1 MLKKILKIG
10 ILGKPNQE
18 EESNAVLDEPR
29 TPNPWDRK
37 K

>member
-1 MLKKILKIG
+1 MYKKIPKIEM
-10 ILGKPNQE
+10 LGKPNQE

-29 TPNPWDRK
+29 APNPWDRK